1 MELRGPPEAAQATV
15 VAVCPEH
22 AVAHSGPMPFC
33 IANGHRISS
42 NAVGV
47 AYVKYDKASSAAL
60 AIENLH
66 EVTLNDGA
74 GPRLKVLLADSPHTR
89 CDSYTCTSLGDLWG
103 RFSAASEAAQLVV
116 TCVPRLHDSAPRRQP
131 SGSCTNGSPASHP
144 PTAVYRIMQGT
155 LWNPEKAVR

>member
-1 MELRGPPEAAQATV
+1 MELRGPPQAAQATV
-15 VAVCPEH
+15 VAVYPEH

-89 CDSYTCTSLGDLWG
+89 CDSYTCTSFGGSCGAGSLLPQKLLSLWSPACPACTTLPLDG
-103 RFSAASEAAQLVV
+103 SQGCHAPTAAQRV
-116 TCVPRLHDSAPRRQP
+116 
-131 SGSCTNGSPASHP
+131 
-144 PTAVYRIMQGT
+144 MQGT
-155 LWNPEKAVR
+155 LRNPEKAVR